1 MRDGEICSRG
11 SPSGRRRSIP
21 GRVRYAAAGGLC
33 AWILGRTG
41 VVYQN
46 LVNQAD
52 MQFLVMVTDEYMES
66 RRLGE
71 KFTAKTFDM
80 GGFHFVDCGVLPGEK
95 G

>member
-1 MRDGEICSRG
+1 
-11 SPSGRRRSIP
+11 
-21 GRVRYAAAGGLC
+21 
-33 AWILGRTG
+33 
-41 VVYQN
+41 
-46 LVNQAD
+46 